1 MAKDIKKIKEHKKNN
16 KDKAKSSKDK
26 KKSKSE
32 KSKKNSHIKIVKEKV
47 GTTKR
52 KWVEKN
58 ELNGEKKIYTKG
70 KITEEEEKKIENAL
84 CQYAYEKNLSNDQLL
99 SLITEKLTN
108 DNKVWPI
115 IAECLPNRS
124 VQSIHNFCHRKY
136 HPNNYKGLWTSQE
149 EKDLLTLVKE
159 HGKKWTL
166 IASKM
171 ERTPVNVKD
180 KYKELGGENEN
191 LVTKDIT
198 LIKILKLLKA
208 IRNYLVDDKEAKKYN
223 FFKYV
228 YKFSNDVDIKYG
240 NVFKLIKDDND
251 NKKNK
256 FLIDSC
262 LKEYTSNVIIKNTLK
277 KILDLEKLSSVI
289 EDKVEIAW
297 SIISKQIE
305 FYSVDTCRNV
315 FKKILN
321 MFDIESI
328 YGKKKD
334 LLLVNKILDLD
345 YENLDEINWDYIKA
359 KRKPE
364 ENKERMEELMRNFDP
379 FGIKLFKDVL
389 LKIKEELEIE
399 LKIKDKKSNDD
410 ESRDNENEELEEDED
425 EDEKEFKDEINKRNK
440 NNIIKIYQRFK
451 LKKGV
456 L

>member
-1 MAKDIKKIKEHKKNN
+1 
-16 KDKAKSSKDK
+16 
-26 KKSKSE
+26 
-32 KSKKNSHIKIVKEKV
+32 
-47 GTTKR
+47 
-52 KWVEKN
+52 
-58 ELNGEKKIYTKG
+58 
-70 KITEEEEKKIENAL
+70 
-84 CQYAYEKNLSNDQLL
+84 
-99 SLITEKLTN
+99 
-108 DNKVWPI
+108 
-115 IAECLPNRS
+115 
-124 VQSIHNFCHRKY
+124 
-136 HPNNYKGLWTSQE
+136 
-149 EKDLLTLVKE
+149 
-159 HGKKWTL
+159 
-166 IASKM
+166 M

-334 LLLVNKILDLD
+334 LLLVNKILD
-345 YENLDEINWDYIKA
+345 EINWDYIKA